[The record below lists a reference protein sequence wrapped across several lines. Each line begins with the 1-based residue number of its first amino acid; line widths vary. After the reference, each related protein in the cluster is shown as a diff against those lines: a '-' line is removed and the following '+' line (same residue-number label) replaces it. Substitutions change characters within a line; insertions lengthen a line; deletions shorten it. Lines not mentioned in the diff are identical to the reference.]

1 MAKKPVNENEN
12 ENEIATIDAT
22 KEDQEFAQT
31 LREHLRAGY
40 QALYITTT
48 EEARV
53 ESEILKVAQQ
63 EKTTMVTWDVFEGF
77 SHPGAKDSKEFK
89 VPAFALQA
97 LTDDNLFVKNAVFVF
112 RDLDDFTADP
122 QVRRRIRSMTEG
134 NRLVNK
140 RHNRPLIIISPKLD
154 IHPKLRA
161 CLSVI
166 DFDLP
171 GAEKLERTLEFVR
184 SSVEVKR
191 PEKAVLDPDLA
202 DAIVTNLAGLTSN
215 EAENCLARC
224 LVRHDGFKPEMLK
237 TIKDEKAQIVKK
249 SEVLTYIDENSI
261 ADRNEIGGF
270 DAYLDWLDLRK
281 LAYTPEARK
290 ENIDYPKGVV
300 LMGVP
305 GTGKS
310 LVGKATCKVLQL
322 PGYIL
327 DVGAVFGS
335 LVGES
340 EQRMRDAI
348 KQIEAQ
354 KGCVLVVD
362 EADKAFG
369 NAHDSQ
375 GDSGVTK
382 RVFGSFLTWLAE
394 KQSRTFVIMTI
405 NRTQGL
411 PPEFLRAGRFD
422 DLFYTDLPNDTAR
435 QEILAI
441 HLRKR
446 GVDPATLDL
455 QKSDWKELL
464 KKTEGFVGSELE
476 EVIRCSRYTSF
487 AERGTGQPSFEDLVS
502 AAGSIVPMSQRDV
515 EGVNA
520 IREFCKG
527 RARGVSRTQQISA
540 RPEGRHQRNVEL
552 S

>member
-1 MAKKPVNENEN
+1 MAKKPALDTSNMARE
-12 ENEIATIDAT
+12 DA
-22 KEDQEFAQT
+22 EFAIA
-31 LREHLRAGY
+31 LDEHLRAGY
-40 QALYITTT
+40 QALYINTT

-53 ESEILKVAQQ
+53 ESEIARVAKALDMQV
-63 EKTTMVTWDVFEGF
+63 VTWDIFEGF
-77 SHPGAKDSKEFK
+77 SLESLRGKKEYLQ
-89 VPAFALQA
+89 PALALQA
-97 LTDDNLFVKNAVFVF
+97 LAKDDLFNKDAVFVF
-112 RDLDDFTADP
+112 RDLDDYTADS
-122 QVRRRIRSMTEG
+122 QVRRRIRSLTEG

-140 RHNRPLIIISPKLD
+140 RHKRPIIIISPKLD

-161 CLSVI
+161 SLSVL
-166 DFDLP
+166 DFNLP
-171 GAEKLERTLEFVR
+171 GEEKLDRTLEFVR
-184 SSVEVKR
+184 QSIEASN
-191 PEKAVLDPDLA
+191 PEKARVDDVLRTS
-202 DAIVTNLAGLTSN
+202 IVTNLMGLTSN
-215 EAENCLARC
+215 EAENCLSRC
-224 LVRHDGFKPEMLK
+224 LVKHGGFKPEMLK

-249 SEVLTYIDENSI
+249 SEVLTYIDENAI
-261 ADRNEIGGF
+261 ASRDEIGGF
-270 DAYLDWLDLRK
+270 DSYLDWLDLRK
-281 LAYTPEARK
+281 LAYTPAARV

-394 KQSRTFVIMTI
+394 KQSRTFVIMTL
-405 NRTQGL
+405 NRSKGL

-422 DLFYTDLPNDTAR
+422 EVFYTDVPGEEAR
-435 QEILAI
+435 KEILEI

-446 GVDPATLDL
+446 GVDPNSLDMEKEDWDEVIKATN
-455 QKSDWKELL
+455 Q
-464 KKTEGFVGSELE
+464 FVGSELE
-476 EVIRCSRYTSF
+476 EVVRAARYQSF
-487 AERGTGQPSFEDLVS
+487 AARKTGKPSFEDLVS
-502 AAGSIVPMSQRDV
+502 AAKSIMPMAQRDA
-515 EGVNA
+515 EGVA
-520 IREFCKG
+520 EIREFCKD
-527 RARGVSRTQQISA
+527 RARPVSRLQAMATSPQGKQ
-540 RPEGRHQRNVEL
+540 HRNVDL
-552 S
+552 G